1 MEVVHLGQTE
11 LPKDV
16 VEEYIQSMEAVYTPE
31 VGCFKKGTR
40 TKAELTK
47 CLQSYDLFLHNCN
60 NFTHD
65 LATFLIGKGIPEHI
79 RNLPQTFLNTPFGQM
94 MKPQIEMALR
104 GVTQG
109 SGTAGVPQPPPAA
122 GVHHHPPLAA
132 AAGPGHTPG
141 PGHTATGGTAAT
153 AVPHGTVRI
162 VSNMQQLDEQFA
174 QAARR
179 KAGVAIF
186 FTSAT
191 CPPCKMV
198 YPTYDE
204 LAEEA
209 GDRAVL
215 VKVDISTALDVGMKY
230 GVRATPTFMTFLR
243 REQKIDEWSG
253 ANPGQLRGNVRLL
266 IQMGMGMMNQHPH
279 RKLQLPSLQ
288 RVISQYI
295 LYKKVPPLEKVC
307 AKVAP
312 YDKGPAITSLIEFLQ
327 ARNTTNTADIPIP
340 DTLPSI
346 ATYLQTTPQHLPRE
360 NHFAVVDLARLLFLD
375 PRVSGYFAERDPD
388 HKTLFSLLSLASSS
402 PPSASP
408 AGAAGGAAPHETEN
422 ERKPPYNLRMVLLQ
436 LICNLFTT
444 PLYTTHHLATNH
456 VLRSTCLTLAT
467 TGALL
472 DDTASA
478 PASLRV
484 AATSCIYNFAVLNHN
499 ARLESSGSGSGRADQ
514 QPDSEPLSEEE
525 QVELTAAVIEALG
538 REEESGETVRGLVVA
553 LGLLVYEADAAAE
566 EGEGEGAVVDVCR
579 AMGVEEVLKGKRER
593 FGKEGELIKEVGRLF
608 E

>member
-1 MEVVHLGQTE
+1 
-11 LPKDV
+11 
-16 VEEYIQSMEAVYTPE
+16 
-31 VGCFKKGTR
+31 
-40 TKAELTK
+40 
-47 CLQSYDLFLHNCN
+47 
-60 NFTHD
+60 
-65 LATFLIGKGIPEHI
+65 
-79 RNLPQTFLNTPFGQM
+79 M

-109 SGTAGVPQPPPAA
+109 TGTAGVPQPPPAA
-122 GVHHHPPLAA
+122 GVHHPPL
-132 AAGPGHTPG
+132 AAGPGHT
-141 PGHTATGGTAAT
+141 AAAAT

-162 VSNMQQLDEQFA
+162 VSNMQQLNEQFA

-179 KAGVAIF
+179 KAGVVIF

-243 REQKIDEWSG
+243 EQKIDEWSG
-253 ANPGQLRGNVRLL
+253 ANPGQLRGNVRLF
-266 IQMGMGMMNQHPH
+266 IQMNQHPH
-279 RKLQLPSLQ
+279 RKLQLPSFQ
-288 RVISQYI
+288 RIISQYI
-295 LYKKVPPLEKVC
+295 LYRKVPPLEKVC
-307 AKVAP
+307 AKLAP
-312 YDKGPAITSLIEFLQ
+312 YDKGPAITSLLEFLQ
-327 ARNTTNTADIPIP
+327 ARNKNSNTTTTAGIPIP

-346 ATYLQTTPQHLPRE
+346 ATYLQTTPQHLPRA

-408 AGAAGGAAPHETEN
+408 AGAAGGTAPHETE
-422 ERKPPYNLRMVLLQ
+422 KPPYNLRMVLLQ

-444 PLYTTHHLATNH
+444 PLYTTHLATNH
-456 VLRSTCLTLAT
+456 TLRSTCLTLAT

-472 DDTASA
+472 DDTDSA

-514 QPDSEPLSEEE
+514 PEPLSEEE

-538 REEESGETVRGLVVA
+538 REEESGETVHGLVFA
-553 LGLLVYEADAAAE
+553 LGLLVYEAEAE
-566 EGEGEGAVVDVCR
+566 ADGEGEGAVVDVCR
-579 AMGVEEVLKGKRER
+579 AMGVEEVLKGKREG
-593 FGKEGELIKEVGRLF
+593 FGKEGELIKEVGMLF
-608 E
+608 A

>member
-1 MEVVHLGQTE
+1 
-11 LPKDV
+11 
-16 VEEYIQSMEAVYTPE
+16 
-31 VGCFKKGTR
+31 
-40 TKAELTK
+40 
-47 CLQSYDLFLHNCN
+47 
-60 NFTHD
+60 
-65 LATFLIGKGIPEHI
+65 
-79 RNLPQTFLNTPFGQM
+79 M

-122 GVHHHPPLAA
+122 GVHDPPLAA
-132 AAGPGHTPG
+132 GAGPGRTPG
-141 PGHTATGGTAAT
+141 PGHTATT
-153 AVPHGTVRI
+153 VPHGTVRI
-162 VSNMQQLDEQFA
+162 VNNMQQLDEQFA
-174 QAARR
+174 QAARC
-179 KAGVAIF
+179 KAGVVIF

-230 GVRATPTFMTFLR
+230 GVRATPTFMTFLG
-243 REQKIDEWSG
+243 EQKLDEWSG

-266 IQMGMGMMNQHPH
+266 IQMGMNQNQHPH

-288 RVISQYI
+288 RIISQYI

-327 ARNTTNTADIPIP
+327 ARNSNNTTVTADIPIP

-346 ATYLQTTPQHLPRE
+346 ATYLQTTPQHLPRG

-402 PPSASP
+402 APPSASP
-408 AGAAGGAAPHETEN
+408 AGVAGAAPHEQKN
-422 ERKPPYNLRMVLLQ
+422 PPYNLRMVLLQ

-444 PLYTTHHLATNH
+444 PLYTTHLATNH
-456 VLRSTCLTLAT
+456 ALRSTCLSLAT
-467 TGALL
+467 TGSLL
-472 DDTASA
+472 DEASA
-478 PASLRV
+478 PGSLRV

-499 ARLESSGSGSGRADQ
+499 ARLESSSSSSGSGSGRADQ
-514 QPDSEPLSEEE
+514 PEPLSEEE
-525 QVELTAAVIEALG
+525 QVELTAAVIETLG
-538 REEESGETVRGLVVA
+538 REEESGETVHGLVFA
-553 LGLLVYEADAAAE
+553 LGLLVYEAGADA
-566 EGEGEGAVVDVCR
+566 EGESEGAVVDVCR